1 MAIIWLLSTNQLEQF
16 QFGTITSS
24 SFGLSLSLHL
34 QLNISIFSIYP
45 HHQKYIGK
53 ILQMYKC
60 AKILW
65 FAFCERTT
73 EEERNKQTRLFL
85 DLSSSTEWSRCW
97 MDRKVLSDTSLDI
110 KITAL
115 FINLS
120 CSGKRKK
127 GKIMIFDNWLKYSDI
142 KSSWSKYEKTS
153 MFMPW
158 FISQYSI
165 RGVQTPKLPQ
175 HHHCY
180 TLKLGPWIY
189 CFKIKDKKFR
199 SNI

>member
-1 MAIIWLLSTNQLEQF
+1 
-16 QFGTITSS
+16 
-24 SFGLSLSLHL
+24 
-34 QLNISIFSIYP
+34 
-45 HHQKYIGK
+45 
-53 ILQMYKC
+53 
-60 AKILW
+60 
-65 FAFCERTT
+65 
-73 EEERNKQTRLFL
+73 
-85 DLSSSTEWSRCW
+85 
-97 MDRKVLSDTSLDI
+97 MDRKVLSDTSLDT

-180 TLKLGPWIY
+180 ALKLGPWIY
-189 CFKIKDKKFR
+189 CFKIKITSSDQILIREHWIITPPPWHFHPIHPYTYSTIMLHPSKTAFFIYCNCYMR
-199 SNI
+199 